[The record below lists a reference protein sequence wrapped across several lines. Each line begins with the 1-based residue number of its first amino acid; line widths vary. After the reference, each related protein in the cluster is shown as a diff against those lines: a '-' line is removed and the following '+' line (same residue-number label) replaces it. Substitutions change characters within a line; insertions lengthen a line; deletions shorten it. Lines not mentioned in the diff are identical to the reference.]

1 MNFWTNPIQVAADW
15 LMSVFTGW
23 GMTEV
28 LANILTQLI
37 GIVVLVT
44 IMLVIDIL
52 LVWIERKVVARFQ
65 DRLGP
70 NRVGPFGLIQ
80 PFADIIKLFIKENIT
95 PAGVDKVV
103 YNLAPILSVFSVL
116 ILWAIIPL
124 APVIIGVDLN
134 VGLLYLVAAGAIGT
148 LSIIM
153 AGWSSNNKFALLG
166 AFRQVAAMVSYEIP
180 MVVALLIPTVLAGTM
195 GMLGISQAQQGLW
208 YVFLSPLGALIFLIS
223 AVAELGRAP
232 FDLSEGESEVVA
244 GFHIEYS
251 GMKFGWFYAGELLH
265 AFTFGGFWGILFF
278 GGYHFFGL
286 ENLGPLVAAAIVL
299 FKALLGYWVIMWIKY
314 TLMRIRIDHMLD
326 FNWKFLVPLSL
337 VVLMVTALLNTLL
350 RDASTWVMG
359 LSMFLSNALIAWITV
374 EILRG
379 RSRAER
385 EKVEGPAQ
393 AALEAV
399 NH

>member
-1 MNFWTNPIQVAADW
+1 
-15 LMSVFTGW
+15 
-23 GMTEV
+23 
-28 LANILTQLI
+28 
-37 GIVVLVT
+37 
-44 IMLVIDIL
+44 
-52 LVWIERKVVARFQ
+52 
-65 DRLGP
+65 
-70 NRVGPFGLIQ
+70 
-80 PFADIIKLFIKENIT
+80 
-95 PAGVDKVV
+95 
-103 YNLAPILSVFSVL
+103 
-116 ILWAIIPL
+116 
-124 APVIIGVDLN
+124 
-134 VGLLYLVAAGAIGT
+134 
-148 LSIIM
+148 M

-166 AFRQVAAMVSYEIP
+166 AFRQVAAMISYEIP

-195 GMLGISQAQQGLW
+195 GMLGISQAQQGMW

-286 ENLGPLVAAAIVL
+286 ENWGPLVAAAIVL

-314 TLMRIRIDHMLD
+314 TLMRIRIDHMLA

-350 RDASTWVMG
+350 RGTSAWIFG
-359 LSMFLSNALIAWITV
+359 LSLFLSNALIAWITV
-374 EILRG
+374 EILRS
-379 RSRAER
+379 RSRTAR

-393 AALEAV
+393 PVAEAA
-399 NH
+399 HH